1 MGTGKVRNCAAH
13 PAWCDFISQCLRVR
27 YSPRN
32 MQAFALN
39 LAPKPALQPALHFD
53 NVSKRYG
60 PGPLILDR
68 VSFAVEPGAFF
79 GLAGINGAGK
89 TSLIKC
95 LLDLADFSS
104 GNISIFGAPSRDF
117 ASRRRLSFLPERFM
131 PPHYLTGR
139 DFLRMM
145 AALQRHAHDEATARA
160 MCEKLDLPLDA
171 LTLPVRAFSKGMT
184 QKLGLAA
191 TFLAQADLLV
201 LDEPM
206 SGLDPKARALVK
218 DQLLSLRSAGR
229 TLFFTSHQLA
239 DVEELCDRVAILHQ
253 GQVAFGGTPQELL
266 GSTGAPNLERAFL
279 RVIDADA
286 SLTA

>member
-1 MGTGKVRNCAAH
+1 
-13 PAWCDFISQCLRVR
+13 
-27 YSPRN
+27 
-32 MQAFALN
+32 MQA
-39 LAPKPALQPALHFD
+39 PALHFD
-53 NVSKRYG
+53 NLSKRYG
-60 PGPLILDR
+60 QGPVILDA
-68 VSFAVEPGAFF
+68 VSFDVAPGAFF
-79 GLAGINGAGK
+79 GLAGVNGAGK

-104 GNISIFGAPSRDF
+104 GQIAIFGASSRRF
-117 ASRRRLSFLPERFM
+117 EARRRLSFLPERFM

-145 AALQRHAHDEATARA
+145 AQLQRHAYDETAA
-160 MCEKLDLPLDA
+160 CGMCGKLDLPVAALDQ
-171 LTLPVRAFSKGMT
+171 PVRVFSKGMT

-191 TFLAQADLLV
+191 TFLACADLLV

-239 DVEELCDRVAILHQ
+239 DIEELCDCVAILHQ
-253 GQVAFGGTPQELL
+253 GHLAFTGTPQKMIA
-266 GSTGAPNLERAFL
+266 STGAPNLERAFL
-279 RVIDADA
+279 RIINAGA
-286 SLTA
+286 TAAA

>member
-1 MGTGKVRNCAAH
+1 
-13 PAWCDFISQCLRVR
+13 
-27 YSPRN
+27 

-145 AALQRHAHDEATARA
+145 AALHRQEHDDAAALT
-160 MCEKLDLPLDA
+160 MCAKLDLSPEA
-171 LTLPVRAFSKGMT
+171 MHRPVRAFSKGMT

-191 TFLAQADLLV
+191 VFLSGSELLV

-218 DQLLSLRSAGR
+218 DQLFAQRDAGR

-239 DVEELCDRVAILHQ
+239 DVEEICDRIAILH
-253 GQVAFGGTPQELL
+253 GGRLAF
-266 GSTGAPNLERAFL
+266 TGAPKELLASTRAVSLERAFL
-279 RVIDADA
+279 HVIGAEA
-286 SLTA
+286 EVAQ

>member
-1 MGTGKVRNCAAH
+1 
-13 PAWCDFISQCLRVR
+13 
-27 YSPRN
+27 
-32 MQAFALN
+32 MQA
-39 LAPKPALQPALHFD
+39 PALHFD
-53 NVSKRYG
+53 NLSKRYG
-60 PGPLILDR
+60 QGPVILDA
-68 VSFAVEPGAFF
+68 VSFDVAPGAFF

-104 GNISIFGAPSRDF
+104 GQIAIFGASSRRF
-117 ASRRRLSFLPERFM
+117 EARRRLSFLPERFM
-131 PPHYLTGR
+131 PPYYLTGR

-145 AALQRHAHDEATARA
+145 AQLQRQTYDEAAA
-160 MCEKLDLPLDA
+160 CGMCGKLDLPLNA
-171 LTLPVRAFSKGMT
+171 LNQPVRAFSKGMT

-191 TFLAQADLLV
+191 TFLARADLLV

-253 GQVAFGGTPQELL
+253 GHLAFTGSPQEMID
-266 GSTGAPNLERAFL
+266 STGAPNLERAFL
-279 RVIDADA
+279 HIIHAGATAAA
-286 SLTA
+286 SIPIP